1 MQEED
6 VSVFPEAGAK
16 SFLFSADDKAY
27 MKYMLVG
34 LAIGVPLGIVVGK
47 KVLKPSDG

>member
-16 SFLFSADDKAY
+16 SFLFSADDKSY
-27 MKYMLVG
+27 MTYLLIG
-34 LAIGVPLGIVVGK
+34 LAIGVPLGVIVATRMK
-47 KVLKPSDG
+47 SK